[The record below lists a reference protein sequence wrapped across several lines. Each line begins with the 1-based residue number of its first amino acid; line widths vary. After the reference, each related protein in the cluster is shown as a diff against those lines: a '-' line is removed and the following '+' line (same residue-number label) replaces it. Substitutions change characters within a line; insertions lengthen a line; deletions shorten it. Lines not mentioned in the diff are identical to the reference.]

1 VPDRF
6 PWGLVT
12 ALSFAQLVSW
22 GTIFYAFTLF
32 MDPMTRELGWS
43 KPELAAAYSL
53 GLAAWG
59 LGAVPVGR
67 LVDLGYGRAVMTGG
81 SVVATIL
88 FLLWSRVESYP
99 VFLALWI
106 GLGFAMSAVLYE
118 PGFAVLTRSVGP
130 LARRA
135 ITAMTFLGG
144 LASTVFIPLTHILI
158 EALGW
163 RMALV
168 ALASINLAVC
178 GTIHA
183 SVIPADRGSKYM
195 ASVPISP
202 KEAGNARRVLTSVA
216 FWGFVAT
223 AVLHGALFTGFSVHL
238 IPLLVERGFS
248 LEAAVAAFALIGPAQ
263 VMARIVIALG
273 ERRLSMRGIGL
284 VTLALPVAAFAL
296 LALVRPG
303 SGLVALFAVL
313 YGAANGLMTVVR
325 AVLPSEI
332 FGRADYGAIQGMIA
346 ALATFSKAVGPF
358 LFGLVW
364 AWSGGYDAV
373 VALGFA
379 LALTALIAFLATVYM
394 AKADAPA
401 G

>member
-1 VPDRF
+1 
-6 PWGLVT
+6 VT

-32 MDPMTRELGWS
+32 MEPMTRELGWS
-43 KPELAAAYSL
+43 KPELTAGYSL
-53 GLAAWG
+53 GLVAWG

-67 LVDLGYGRAVMTGG
+67 LVDLGYGRYVMTAG
-81 SVVATIL
+81 SVLATLL
-88 FLLWSRVESYP
+88 FLVWSRVDSYP
-99 VFLALWI
+99 VFLGVWV

-118 PGFAVLTRSVGP
+118 PGFAVLTQIVGP

-144 LASTVFIPLTHILI
+144 LASTVFIPLTHIFI
-158 EALGW
+158 ESLGW

-168 ALASINLAVC
+168 ALAAINVAVC
-178 GTIHA
+178 GAIHA
-183 SVIPADRGSKYM
+183 SLIPTKH
-195 ASVPISP
+195 
-202 KEAGNARRVLTSVA
+202 AGRKPTEVTIAAQAPGTARRVLRSVA
-216 FWGFVAT
+216 FWGFVAS

-248 LEAAVAAFALIGPAQ
+248 LEVAVAAFSLIGPAQ
-263 VMARIVIALG
+263 VLARVVIALG

-284 VTLALPVAAFAL
+284 VTMALPVAAFAL
-296 LALVRPG
+296 LAIVAPG
-303 SGLVALFAVL
+303 SGLVAVFAAL

-346 ALATFSKAVGPF
+346 APATFSKAVGPF

-373 VALGFA
+373 VALGFG
-379 LALTALIAFLATVYM
+379 LALTALMFFVVMVYFV
-394 AKADAPA
+394 KTDAPP